1 MTYFLDYAYCNI
13 NKYGE
18 ELCGDNLEVIN
29 DKNGIIAVLSD
40 GLGSGVKAN
49 ILATLTSKIAI
60 TMLKKGADINE
71 TMDTIIKT
79 LPECSVRK
87 LAYSTFTIIKIDNDL
102 NLYIVEYDNPP
113 IFIYRSGYLLP
124 IEKKDRVVQNKKI
137 YESHV
142 KLKLGD
148 MITIVSDGAVHAG
161 VGALLNLGWKWDDIS
176 EYLLELNKLQKTA
189 RNIASNFIDVCNTL
203 YEDKPGD
210 DTTVFT
216 IKIREPEYVDLFTG
230 PPTDK
235 KMDKF
240 VINKLENAKGKK
252 IICGGTT
259 ANIASRELKR
269 SLHVDL
275 KTITKEIPPLG
286 YMDGYDL
293 ITEGVLTL
301 RKVLEKIKDYSNSS
315 VDSSLFEGIDA
326 ASALAK
332 IFIEDCT
339 HLNIFFGKAVNPA
352 HQNTDFP
359 IDFNIKLN
367 IISEIINE
375 LKKLG
380 KNVNITYV

>member
-18 ELCGDNLEVIN
+18 ELCGDKVEVIN

-60 TMLKKGADINE
+60 TMLKEGADINE

-113 IFIYRSGYLLP
+113 IFIYRDGYLLP
-124 IEKKDRVVQNKKI
+124 FEKKDRIIQNKKI
-137 YESHV
+137 YETHI

-148 MITIVSDGAVHAG
+148 MITVVSDGAVHAG
-161 VGALLNLGWKWDDIS
+161 VGALLNLGWQWKDIS
-176 EYLLELNKLQKTA
+176 EYLMELNRLQKTA
-189 RNIASNFIDVCNTL
+189 RNITSNFIDVCNTL
-203 YEDKPGD
+203 YEDQPGD
-210 DTTVFT
+210 DTTVLT

-230 PPTDK
+230 PPADK
-235 KMDKF
+235 EMDKF

-269 SLHVDL
+269 SLNVDL
-275 KTITKEIPPLG
+275 KTITKEVPPLG
-286 YMDGYDL
+286 YMEGFDL

-301 RKVLEKIKDYSNSS
+301 RKVLEKIKHYSNDNIDTSIF
-315 VDSSLFEGIDA
+315 DGIDA
-326 ASALAK
+326 ASILAK
-332 IFIEDCT
+332 TLIDDCT
-339 HLNIFFGKAVNPA
+339 HLNILFGKAVNPA

-380 KNVNITYV
+380 KNISITYV